1 MHYPLAMPLLAP
13 TDQRARKELEEP
25 VATAA
30 KQNEARGR
38 GRRGLQMETEGRGR
52 GGQEGGEGY
61 GGHGSV
67 SVASW
72 THLRGGS
79 AGRRTSW
86 GISVWNRL
94 Y

>member
-52 GGQEGGEGY
+52 GGLW
-61 GGHGSV
+61 GS
-67 SVASW
+67 W
-72 THLRGGS
+72 LCE
-79 AGRRTSW
+79 RRQLDPPERRQRRAKDEL
-86 GISVWNRL
+86 GDKCME
-94 Y
+94 